1 MSGSFELLI
10 LNDKFNEKPYYIGYN
25 TGKGLAHTAPKRKK
39 KSHLGQFIF
48 STHNVFHLELK
59 TFMKEQIYFVT
70 KIRDSLNSELYSLS
84 DFPEVRYETTKIYEF
99 YMKGIL
105 GGTALE

>member
-48 STHNVFHLELK
+48 STHNVLHLDLK
-59 TFMKEQIYFVT
+59 MFMKEQIYFV
-70 KIRDSLNSELYSLS
+70 R
-84 DFPEVRYETTKIYEF
+84 TTEYIASQINQYGACYHAGAF
-99 YMKGIL
+99 L
-105 GGTALE
+105 FV